1 MVADGLRALTAD
13 AACEL
18 DVLRHDRD
26 ALGVDR
32 AKVRVLEE
40 ADEVRLSRFLE
51 REHGRALEA
60 EVGLEV
66 LRDLAHQA
74 LEREL
79 ADQELG
85 RLLVAADLAERDRAR
100 AVAVRLLDA
109 AGRRRRLARGLGG
122 GRKMQSALS
131 AVRVD

>member
-13 AACEL
+13 AAREL

-32 AKVRVLEE
+32 AQVGVLKE
-40 ADEVRLSRFLE
+40 ADEVRLGRLLE
-51 REHGRALEA
+51 GEDSGALEA

-66 LRDLAHQA
+66 LRDLAHEA

-79 ADQELG
+79 ADQQL
-85 RLLVAADLAERDRAR
+85 
-100 AVAVRLLDA
+100 
-109 AGRRRRLARGLGG
+109 RGLKGG
-122 GRKMQSALS
+122 KEGCVSDDS
-131 AVRVD
+131 V